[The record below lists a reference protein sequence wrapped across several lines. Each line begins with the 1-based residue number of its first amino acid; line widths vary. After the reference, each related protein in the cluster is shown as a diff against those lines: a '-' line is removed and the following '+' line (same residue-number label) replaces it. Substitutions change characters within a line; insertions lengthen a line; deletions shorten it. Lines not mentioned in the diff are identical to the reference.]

1 MQYSFKEIHALNLL
15 SDNPEYSKRFNVP
28 IDLKVMT
35 LLILLV
41 VAIAVTC
48 AIIFKVDK
56 IVPAQG
62 ILEARAKLFEVR
74 TPQAGYIDTIHV
86 NEGNE
91 VEQGSALVS
100 FDTELL
106 DLEVD
111 RLRQELTT
119 LARAA
124 WYDFYQ
130 IRTWLAPATRESLS
144 RKLDFIPNPMHGQEY
159 QGYLERALQHSLTAQ
174 DQSLAGL
181 DSRQSNLSRQ
191 IDLMVTSLDME
202 QAEFDR
208 VRRLHDQGIESQST
222 VDTEQRALLDL
233 QSNLES
239 LRAERDSVQTE
250 HSRLLVE
257 RDKLKDDFI
266 LERLLRLNDQL
277 DQYHQTQSR
286 LNSQLRQLEDMTV
299 RAPFPAVV
307 DQVMARG
314 RHEVMEGGA
323 PLLELRPLF
332 DSDDLEIEIRIPSN
346 YAIWVEPGMEFRAS
360 SMGSNPDD
368 HGRLHG
374 TVGFVS
380 RSSESIEGSN
390 GQRVYRMTGNITK
403 MDIINPGTFLRP
415 GLQLSVEIKAGE
427 RRLINYLFDPFTKHL
442 RTALSEPS

>member
-35 LLILLV
+35 CLILLV

-74 TPQAGYIDTIHV
+74 SPQAGYIDTIHIT
-86 NEGNE
+86 EGMK
-91 VEQGSALVS
+91 VEQGDELVS
-100 FDTELL
+100 FDTELM

-111 RLRQELTT
+111 RLRQELAT
-119 LARAA
+119 LTRAI
-124 WYDFYQ
+124 WSDFYQ
-130 IRTWLAPATRESLS
+130 IQEWLAPATRASLS
-144 RKLDFIPNPMHGQEY
+144 RNLKTVPNPLQGEEY
-159 QGYLERALQHSLTAQ
+159 QGYLKRALRHLLVAQ
-174 DQSLAGL
+174 DQSLTGL
-181 DSRQSNLSRQ
+181 GIRQADLARQ
-191 IDLMVTSLDME
+191 IELLVVSVRIE
-202 QAEFDR
+202 HSEFNR
-208 VRRLHDQGIESQST
+208 VQRLHEQGIESRSA
-222 VDTEQRALLDL
+222 VDIAQRTLLEL

-239 LRAERDSVQTE
+239 LRAELNTNQTE
-250 HSRLLVE
+250 ESRLLVE

-277 DQYHQTQSR
+277 DQYRQTQSR
-286 LNSQLRQLEDMTV
+286 LSSQLRQRDDMTV

-307 DQVMARG
+307 DQVFARG

-332 DSDDLEIEIRIPSN
+332 NSDDLEIEIRIPSN

-360 SMGSNPDD
+360 SLGSNPDD

-380 RSSESIEGSN
+380 RSSESANGAD
-390 GQRVYRMTGNITK
+390 GQRFYRMTGIITK
-403 MDIINPGTFLRP
+403 MDIVNAETFLRP

>member
-35 LLILLV
+35 FLILLV

-48 AIIFKVDK
+48 AVIFKVDK

-74 TPQAGYIDTIHV
+74 SPQAGYIDTIHIT
-86 NEGNE
+86 EGMK
-91 VEQGSALVS
+91 VEQGAELVS
-100 FDTELL
+100 FDTELM

-119 LARAA
+119 LSRAV
-124 WYDFYQ
+124 WSDFYQ
-130 IRTWLAPATRESLS
+130 IQEWLAPATRASLGS
-144 RKLDFIPNPMHGQEY
+144 NLETVPNPMHGQEY
-159 QGYLERALQHSLTAQ
+159 QGYLERALRHSLAAQ

-181 DSRQSNLSRQ
+181 DIRQANLSRQ
-191 IDLMVTSLDME
+191 INLLAASLEME

-208 VRRLHDQGIESQST
+208 VRRLRNQGIESQST
-222 VDTEQRALLDL
+222 VDAAQRTLLDL

-239 LRAERDSVQTE
+239 LRAERSNVHTE
-250 HSRLLVE
+250 QSRLLVE

-277 DQYHQTQSR
+277 DQYRQSQSR
-286 LNSQLRQLEDMTV
+286 LSSQLRQREDMTV

-307 DQVMARG
+307 DQVFARG

-380 RSSESIEGSN
+380 RSSESANGAD
-390 GQRVYRMTGNITK
+390 GQRFYRMTGIISK
-403 MDIINPGTFLRP
+403 MDIVNPETFLRP